1 MILATLEGT
10 LANHTLASAQLIES
24 IPLLQVM
31 VILFASAE
39 RKHYAGRRAAIG
51 KYPGQCQFDWSKR
64 GSRDLRAAA
73 AFGYP
78 YQALLSHRD
87 GIPD

>member
-24 IPLLQVM
+24 IPHLQVM

-39 RKHYAGRRAAIG
+39 RMHYAGRAAIG